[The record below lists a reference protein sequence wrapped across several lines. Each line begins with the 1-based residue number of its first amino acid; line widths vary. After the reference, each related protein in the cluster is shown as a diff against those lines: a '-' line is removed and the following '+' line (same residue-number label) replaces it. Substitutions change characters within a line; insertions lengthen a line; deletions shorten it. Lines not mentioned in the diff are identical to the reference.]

1 MKTNVKKDERCLKV
15 GVLGC
20 GIICQ
25 AAHLIGCTKAH
36 NIQLEAI
43 CDVAAELREK
53 MAAIYS
59 PKKVYDDYSK
69 MLADPQI
76 DAVIIGIGDQFQ
88 QEHIRGY
95 PIHQLLSFVRR
106 GQLPVVDPKTV
117 RKNFS

>member
-69 MLADPQI
+69 MLADPEI
-76 DAVIIGIGDQFQ
+76 DAVIIGINEQT
-88 QEHIRGY
+88 IKRG
-95 PIHQLLSFVRR
+95 IQM
-106 GQLPVVDPKTV
+106 
-117 RKNFS
+117 